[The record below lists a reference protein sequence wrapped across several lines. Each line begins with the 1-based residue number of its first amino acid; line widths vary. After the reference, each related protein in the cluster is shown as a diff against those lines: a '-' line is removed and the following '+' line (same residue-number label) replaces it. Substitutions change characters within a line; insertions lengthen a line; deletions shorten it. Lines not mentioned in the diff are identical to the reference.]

1 VVVFGRWYD
10 AFFLFIKRIGLEQF
24 SDWYITVI
32 AVVAAV
38 SWLYFEYFG
47 YRLRS
52 VLKRFHRST
61 HQLPPRDPRNLEH
74 IDDLL
79 NRPEF
84 FPLTAAWQH
93 YRTQLD
99 NRQDS
104 DGFDTWRSVYPDL
117 RSSFSYQ
124 RLVQT
129 YGQRR
134 LAEVIPPTLTAI
146 GILGTFIGLV
156 AGVPDLGGLDLEQ
169 LRLHISTLLGGMS
182 IAFNSSVVAI
192 LSSILWSVSDRLAL
206 RATQSRLLGF
216 YDRIETLLPIGEPT
230 DLMQR
235 LIDVQRDNAETTRKL
250 FSDELIPAFGNSLRE
265 VVQDTLSPGVKMAM
279 SAVERFA
286 QEASVNQA
294 KGITEIVESVT
305 TGFRNTFNGRLTA
318 LSDAVRD
325 MADWQT
331 TVQANVDNLLAV
343 LQDAAAGQTEVL
355 QTTTSLLSSARDVT
369 GDLSGYEA
377 AISDAAQSMGPA
389 ADSLVQL
396 NRECNTRLRQLV
408 ADEERIRTLREDYLD
423 QLLAE
428 RETLVRT
435 WSSIETNVDS
445 LCSTLDTQV
454 SMLANALKASTLP
467 EELREAV
474 SGAVNEVER
483 GAKQTIGHF
492 TSIAAELSASLTD
505 LDDILTNLHK
515 NLARVDAMGK
525 ELARV
530 GRLYEQI
537 LLAPPVTLM
546 QPEGVKGP
554 AGDEIKLGLAEVAP
568 SREENSPQGK

>member
-206 RATQSRLLGF
+206 RAT
-216 YDRIETLLPIGEPT
+216 
-230 DLMQR
+230 
-235 LIDVQRDNAETTRKL
+235 L

-369 GDLSGYEA
+369 RDLSGYEA

-537 LLAPPVTLM
+537 LLAPPITLM